1 MAVRDPVGLAP
12 SRGPGL
18 VEALIGEIGLTRGA
32 GRVRTSGAGGL
43 EYGRGGISASP
54 RARTMWQLSQSSNAV
69 VLKKIARGGT
79 GTAQSLRAQMAYLF
93 GKAEGL
99 FGNMVEHDPEARS
112 LSEEERL
119 AIAAD
124 WSAGWRG
131 NPKNGH
137 TTHLLISFP
146 AFVKPAKAQ
155 LIAEAWAAEM
165 FQSGA
170 HQHDEWAYVAA
181 LHTDRSHPHV
191 HIVLNNRGLVN
202 GFWFFMAKGHAFNL
216 AVMKERL
223 AGIAEEEGVYLDCS
237 SRRDR
242 GILSYGPTRAE
253 IERARREERAPR
265 EVLLSGPVLEAA
277 LAEVRANAAV
287 LKDLAMVAEL
297 GGLARAADRMREASE
312 VLARG
317 GIIQPLM
324 DVPDKSEGGPPMAG
338 SKDGRE
344 VEERGRGS
352 AVESAG
358 AGGEKAREERE
369 AGGERRG
376 PDREARAEI
385 APPATR
391 RGLETYFADWL
402 SRTED
407 KIAALPPERQAPLW
421 RELRDIASDVVR
433 TLGDSRGAELM
444 TRDPV
449 SRLHGAELT
458 ERGDGRATLTIGRD
472 QRDLNADEAKELKA
486 SLRAAATEAGIDPSQ
501 VEARLAR
508 PAPSAF
514 QERER
519 VTADLRDVAERQKLD
534 LSTEEGRT
542 TAARRVDAFYAQA
555 AKILDKALAIERVAE
570 AVPGLPRALKAMAEV
585 RVEAGQLR
593 FESEAQAA
601 AFAGDMAAR
610 YGKTAM
616 QDLARGK
623 DDALKR
629 DFPDPAAR
637 AAIARAVMTVA
648 TVHETT
654 GLSLAEAQR
663 GIQLWDARA
672 KEMEAGRHVDADR
685 RSSLS
690 GDRDRERQ
698 LTRDRSRDREL

>member
-1 MAVRDPVGLAP
+1 MRDPVALAP

-18 VEALIGEIGLTRGA
+18 AEALIGEIGMTRA
-32 GRVRTSGAGGL
+32 VGRVRGASPGVGSISQSGV
-43 EYGRGGISASP
+43 SASP
-54 RARTMWQLSQSSNAV
+54 RARAMWQLSQSSNAV

-79 GTAQSLRAQMAYLF
+79 ASAHSLKVQMAYLF

-99 FGNMVEHDPEARS
+99 FGNMVEHDPEAQT

-131 NPKNGH
+131 DPKNGQ

-170 HQHDEWAYVAA
+170 HQDDEWAYVAA

-191 HIVLNNRGLVN
+191 HIVVNNRGLVN
-202 GFWFFMAKGHAFNL
+202 GSWFFMAKGHAFNL
-216 AVMKERL
+216 AAMKERL

-242 GILSYGPTRAE
+242 GILSYGPNRAE
-253 IERARREERAPR
+253 IERARREERTPR
-265 EVLLSGPVLEAA
+265 EVPYSGAVLEAA
-277 LAEVRANAAV
+277 LAEVRANAGV

-297 GGLARAADRMREASE
+297 GGLAKAADRMRAASA

-324 DVPDKSEGGPPMAG
+324 DVPEKPGGGPPMA
-338 SKDGRE
+338 SSSDGRQ
-344 VEERGRGS
+344 VEDGVPGGAVRSAMTRAERPL
-352 AVESAG
+352 EEKG
-358 AGGEKAREERE
+358 AGEQRLGKERE
-369 AGGERRG
+369 
-376 PDREARAEI
+376 DRAE
-385 APPATR
+385 PQLPSTR
-391 RGLETYFADWL
+391 RGLEATFSDWL
-402 SRTED
+402 AKTED

-444 TRDPV
+444 TREPV

-458 ERGDGRATLTIGRD
+458 ERGDGRATLKIGPD
-472 QRDLNADEAKELKA
+472 QRELTGRNATDLKVA
-486 SLRAAATEAGIDPSQ
+486 LRTAATEAGLDPAR
-501 VEARLAR
+501 VEARLTR

-519 VTADLRDVAERQKLD
+519 VTSDLRDVAERQKFD
-534 LSTEEGRT
+534 LSTEDGRT
-542 TAARRVDAFYAQA
+542 TAARRVDAFYETA
-555 AKILDKALAIERVAE
+555 AKLLDKALGVERAVE
-570 AVPGLPRALKAMAEV
+570 AAPALPRALKSMAEV
-585 RVEAGQLR
+585 RNDAGQLR
-593 FESEAQAA
+593 FESDAQAM

-610 YGKTAM
+610 YGRTTM

-623 DDALKR
+623 DVALTR
-629 DFPDPAAR
+629 DFPDPATR
-637 AAIARAVMTVA
+637 AAVARAVMTVA
-648 TVHETT
+648 AAHETA

-663 GIQLWDARA
+663 GMRHWDERT
-672 KEMEAGRHVDADR
+672 KELDVSQQAGSNR
-685 RSSLS
+685 RPVPGQERERDLPLS
-690 GDRDRERQ
+690 RDRN
-698 LTRDRSRDREL
+698 RDREL

>member
-1 MAVRDPVGLAP
+1 MRDPVGLSP
-12 SRGPGL
+12 SRSPGL
-18 VEALIGEIGLTRGA
+18 AEALIGEIGFARGVGRVHSTGVGGWGA
-32 GRVRTSGAGGL
+32 GRNGV
-43 EYGRGGISASP
+43 SASP

-79 GTAQSLRAQMAYLF
+79 ASAASLNVQMNYLF

-99 FGNMVEHDPEARS
+99 FGNMVGHDPEARS

-131 NPKNGH
+131 APKNGH

-165 FQSGA
+165 FQSGT
-170 HQHDEWAYVAA
+170 HQDDEWAYVAA
-181 LHTDRSHPHV
+181 LHTDRSHPHA
-191 HIVLNNRGLVN
+191 HIVVNNRGLVN
-202 GFWFFMAKGHAFNL
+202 GSWFFMAKGHAFNL
-216 AVMKERL
+216 ATMKGRL

-242 GILSYGPTRAE
+242 GILSYGPNRAE
-253 IERARREERAPR
+253 IERARREDRAPR
-265 EVLLSGPVLEAA
+265 EVPYSGTVLEAA

-297 GGLARAADRMREASE
+297 GGLAKAATQMREASA

-324 DVPDKSEGGPPMAG
+324 DVPEKSEGGPPMAG
-338 SKDGRE
+338 AKDGRE
-344 VEERGRGS
+344 VEDRGWGGQTDS
-352 AVESAG
+352 VDVG
-358 AGGEKAREERE
+358 AGKAREERE
-369 AGGERRG
+369 AGGQGAESEREG
-376 PDREARAEI
+376 RA
-385 APPATR
+385 AAALPATR
-391 RGLETYFADWL
+391 RGLESYFSDWL
-402 SRTED
+402 SRTEE

-449 SRLHGAELT
+449 SRLHGAELA
-458 ERGDGRATLTIGRD
+458 EHGDGRTRLKIGTD
-472 QRDLNADEAKELKA
+472 QRDLGTSEAAELKA
-486 SLRAAATEAGIDPSQ
+486 SLRAAANEAGIDPARM
-501 VEARLAR
+501 EARLAR

-514 QERER
+514 QERDR

-542 TAARRVDAFYAQA
+542 QAARRVDAFYAQT
-555 AKILDKALAIERVAE
+555 AKILDTALGVERVTE
-570 AVPGLPRALKAMAEV
+570 AAPGLPRALKAMAEV

-593 FESEAQAA
+593 FESDAQAA

-610 YGKTAM
+610 YGKAAM

-629 DFPDPAAR
+629 DFHDPAAR
-637 AAIARAVMTVA
+637 AAVARAVMTVA

-654 GLSLAEAQR
+654 GLSLADAQR
-663 GIQLWDARA
+663 GMRLWDERA
-672 KEMEAGRHVDADR
+672 KEIEAGRPVDADR
-685 RSSLS
+685 RSGPSA
-690 GDRDRERQ
+690 DRERERQ
-698 LTRDRSRDREL
+698 LSRDRNRDREL